1 MKHTKSFSRLMRDI
15 SSNAHEKYYCFGCFH
30 SFTCESTL
38 EKHTQLCKDHSF
50 CKIKLP
56 DNDNKVREHKHGS
69 KALRMNDIIY
79 VDLECLLVNQDTCFN
94 NPNKSHTTNIAQ
106 HIPSGYLIDVVRDH
120 NNSSVVT
127 YYREKYCIKKL
138 CEELR
143 EIGIELLN
151 TEKEEAQPV
160 TSNQKKIH
168 KNSKKCHICKKPF
181 HHNKKS
187 KYYNSFRKVKD
198 HNYYNGIYRGAAHS
212 TCKFKYTTK
221 RDIHVVIHNGSN
233 YDFHLR
239 IKELAAES
247 KKEIHCIPE
256 DKQKYK
262 SFSIPIMYKSAEKY
276 EYPCNLIFIDSNKFM
291 LGSLVSHVNNLYE
304 MYSCNCSNESNQ
316 QN

>member
-1 MKHTKSFSRLMRDI
+1 M
-15 SSNAHEKYYCFGCFH
+15 
-30 SFTCESTL
+30 
-38 EKHTQLCKDHSF
+38 
-50 CKIKLP
+50 
-56 DNDNKVREHKHGS
+56 
-69 KALRMNDIIY
+69 
-79 VDLECLLVNQDTCFN
+79 
-94 NPNKSHTTNIAQ
+94 
-106 HIPSGYLIDVVRDH
+106 
-120 NNSSVVT
+120 
-127 YYREKYCIKKL
+127 
-138 CEELR
+138 
-143 EIGIELLN
+143 LN

-247 KKEIHCIPE
+247 IKG
-256 DKQKYK
+256 
-262 SFSIPIMYKSAEKY
+262 
-276 EYPCNLIFIDSNKFM
+276 NT
-291 LGSLVSHVNNLYE
+291 LYT
-304 MYSCNCSNESNQ
+304 
-316 QN
+316 